1 MLEPF
6 EQRNKVPFV
15 DYPVFHIKLKTKLT
29 FVSFLLYT
37 RLGVSNDKIEYV

>member
-29 FVSFLLYT
+29 CVSFLLYT